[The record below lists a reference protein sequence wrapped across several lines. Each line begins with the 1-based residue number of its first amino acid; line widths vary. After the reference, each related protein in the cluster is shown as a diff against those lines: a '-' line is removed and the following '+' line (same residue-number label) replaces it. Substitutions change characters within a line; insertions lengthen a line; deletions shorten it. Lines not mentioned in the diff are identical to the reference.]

1 MWCMVYISLYTQIS
15 RLNGFKLRDFYFF
28 EYVISNGIATASS
41 LVIIV
46 YSRVQLLLVTMTLV
60 QFFFGAGG
68 GGLLIPTTLAYL
80 HIVVPNCGISKA
92 CIIWLVNQVYYL
104 CEGDAVCS
112 ILILRQTYILLLSYI
127 NL

>member
-28 EYVISNGIATASS
+28 RVCNFKWYCNSFKSCNHCLFNSTVIACYNDIGSI
-41 LVIIV
+41 
-46 YSRVQLLLVTMTLV
+46 
-60 QFFFGAGG
+60 FFWAGE
-68 GGLLIPTTLAYL
+68 LLIPTTLAYL